1 MSGEKTE
8 EPTDTKLQEARKKG
22 EVPKSQDTTMAFS
35 MLGVCIALMLLSSN
49 IMEHLRLI
57 VNLGLK
63 FGGADIPVT
72 DLYRRIGEMV
82 IEALF
87 IVVPLLVVA
96 GISAAI
102 GIFSHVGL
110 VISMEPVMP
119 KPEKVDPAAGLKKI
133 FSVKSVVTFLQMLFK
148 AIVLGAVLW
157 NVITQLIPL
166 IAAAAY
172 QSVDGI
178 GVIAWEAIKKIFSY
192 AVALFMVLGPLDYGI
207 QRWQFMKGQ
216 KMSKDDVKREFK
228 NQEGDPE
235 VKGQRKQLAEEIVNS
250 DPKKSVAGANA
261 IIVNPTHYAVA
272 VKYTRDEIG
281 LPIIVAKGL
290 DDEAM
295 LIRAYADEFG
305 IPIFSNP
312 PLARA
317 LYKVPLNDCI
327 PEEAFEAV
335 AIILRWVEDVGV
347 QGNTSKNN

>member
-35 MLGVCIALMLLSSN
+35 MLGVCIALMLLSGN

-57 VNLGLK
+57 VNMGLK

-102 GIFSHVGL
+102 GTFSHVGL

-119 KPEKVDPAAGLKKI
+119 KPEKIDPAAGLKKI
-133 FSVKSVVTFLQMLFK
+133 FSVKSLVTFLQMLFK

-178 GVIAWEAIKKIFSY
+178 GVIAWEAIKKIFAY
-192 AVALFMVLGPLDYGI
+192 AVALFMILGPLDYGI

-216 KMSKDDVKREFK
+216 KMSKDDVKREYK

-347 QGNTSKNN
+347 QGNASKNN

>member
-8 EPTDTKLQEARKKG
+8 EPTDTKLNESRKKG
-22 EVPKSQDTTMAFS
+22 EVAKSQDMTMAFS
-35 MLGVCIALMLLSSN
+35 MLGVFIAIMVFSGN
-49 IMEHLRLI
+49 IMEHMRLI
-57 VNLGLK
+57 IDMGLK
-63 FGGADIPVT
+63 FGNGDVPLIDI
-72 DLYRRIGEMV
+72 YRTIGRMT

-87 IVVPLLVVA
+87 IVVPLAIIAALF
-96 GISAAI
+96 AAI

-110 VISMEPVMP
+110 VISMEPVVP

-133 FSVKSVVTFLQMLFK
+133 FSVKSLVTFLQMLFK

-166 IAAAAY
+166 IAASAY

-178 GVIAWEAIKKIFSY
+178 GVIAWSAIKKIFGY
-192 AVALFMVLGPLDYGI
+192 AVLLFMALGPLDYGI
-207 QRWQFMKGQ
+207 QKWQFIKGQ
-216 KMSKDDVKREFK
+216 RMSKDDIKREHK

-235 VKGQRKQLAEEIVNS
+235 IKGQRKQIAEEIANS
-250 DPKKSVAGANA
+250 DPKQSVATANA

-272 VKYTRDEIG
+272 VKYTRGETS
-281 LPIIVAKGL
+281 LPTIVAKGM

-295 LIRAYADEFG
+295 LIRSYAQEFG

-317 LYKVPLNDCI
+317 LYKVQLNDCI
-327 PEEAFEAV
+327 PEEAFDAV
-335 AIILRWVEDVGV
+335 AIILRWVEDVGA
-347 QGNTSKNN
+347 QANNINAH